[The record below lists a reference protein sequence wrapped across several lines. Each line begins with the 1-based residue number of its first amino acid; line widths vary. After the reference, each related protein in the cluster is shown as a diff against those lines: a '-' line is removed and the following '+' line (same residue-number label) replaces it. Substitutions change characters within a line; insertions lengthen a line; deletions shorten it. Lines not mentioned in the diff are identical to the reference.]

1 VSEFVDDIRRLVQ
14 SGIVQGSD
22 HAYGRLQER
31 DISYRQ
37 LVNSMGAAEVLER
50 YPDYQHGPCFLARHV
65 IADMRVAHAVWGL
78 PRSGEKIAALVTA
91 YWPDAREWDSDLRK
105 RR

>member
-1 VSEFVDDIRRLVQ
+1 MKAFVDDIRRLVKV
-14 SGIVQGSD
+14 GAVRGSD
-22 HAYGRLQER
+22 HAYGRLQEK

-37 LVNSMGAAEVLER
+37 LVNSLDAAEVLER
-50 YPDYQHGPCFLARHV
+50 YPDYRHGPCFLARHV
-65 IADMRVAHAVWGL
+65 MADGRIAHAVWGL

-91 YWPDAREWDSDLRK
+91 YWPDVREWDDESRK